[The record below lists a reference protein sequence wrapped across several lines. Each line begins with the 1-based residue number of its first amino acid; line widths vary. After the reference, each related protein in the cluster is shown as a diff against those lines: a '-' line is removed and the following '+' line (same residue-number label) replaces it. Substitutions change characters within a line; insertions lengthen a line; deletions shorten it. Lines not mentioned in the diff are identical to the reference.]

1 MPDSH
6 RERAVPFVHDRQP
19 AVMTDASGAGDREP
33 VTWHHGLVARW
44 WAEVNEPEP
53 GELAFYR
60 AAIER
65 FGQPALDLGCGAG
78 RLLVPLVAAGMDV
91 DGVDVSVDM
100 LERAGEAVAAAGAA
114 REGQLAR
121 QAFHDLDR
129 PRRYGTIYCCDS
141 FGIGGSREDDELALR
156 RVLAHLEPGG
166 AFVLT
171 IDVLRPEDE
180 ARLAD
185 PARVLPM
192 PWPDAGRRARLAGGD
207 ELELDSRTADYDAGR
222 RCETMEMRARL
233 WHGDRLLG
241 EEHGRL
247 KFTYYAPDDLS
258 AMLEAAGF
266 GSVVVEGRYTG
277 HPPEP
282 GEETV
287 VVIARRVS

>member
-1 MPDSH
+1 
-6 RERAVPFVHDRQP
+6 
-19 AVMTDASGAGDREP
+19 MTDAPGAGGSEP
-33 VTWHHGLVARW
+33 VTWHRGLVARW
-44 WAEVNEPEP
+44 WAEVGEPEP

-60 AAIER
+60 AEIER

-91 DGVDVSVDM
+91 DGVDVSADM
-100 LERAGEAVAAAGAA
+100 LQRAGEAMAAAGVAH
-114 REGQLAR
+114 EGRLAR

-129 PRRYGTIYCCDS
+129 PRRYGTVYCCDS
-141 FGIGGSREDDELALR
+141 FGIGGSRGDDELALR

-185 PARVLPM
+185 PGLVLPT
-192 PWPDAGRRARLAGGD
+192 PWPDAGRRARLAGG
-207 ELELDSRTADYDAGR
+207 EELDLVSRTADYDAR
-222 RCETMEMRARL
+222 SRCETMEIRARL
-233 WHGDRLLG
+233 LRGDRVLG

-247 KFTYYAPDDLS
+247 KFTYYASDDLR

-287 VVIARRVS
+287 VVVARRIS